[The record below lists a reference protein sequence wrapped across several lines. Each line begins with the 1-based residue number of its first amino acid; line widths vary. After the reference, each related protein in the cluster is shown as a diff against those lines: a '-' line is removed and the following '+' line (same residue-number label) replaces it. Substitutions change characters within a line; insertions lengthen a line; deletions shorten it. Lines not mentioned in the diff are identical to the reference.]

1 MKFTILFLSLTFLF
15 VQIESLAIKDKN
27 DNSSLD
33 VITRNMVATKTREF
47 LFRNRPKDFLSDPKF
62 SPSII
67 ENNIQSKPITN
78 SLSNSNTFKIMNSL
92 TTTTKMILSTHH
104 YTETTLPIPG
114 NYKTSHS
121 SVTTTSSPVLT
132 PKKSK
137 LNYYYLENYFLPTR
151 NFLLASKYVKTSTP
165 LYFLNKFHL
174 TDYVE
179 EMRDDWTDGRY
190 ESKTFKNDFDDFYGN
205 Y

>member
-1 MKFTILFLSLTFLF
+1 MKFPILFLSLLTFLF
-15 VQIESLAIKDKN
+15 VQVKSLAIKDNN
-27 DNSSLD
+27 DNS
-33 VITRNMVATKTREF
+33 TENMVVTKTREF
-47 LFRNRPKDFLSDPKF
+47 LFRNRPKQFLSDPNI
-62 SPSII
+62 SPTIF

-78 SLSNSNTFKIMNSL
+78 SNTFKIINSL

-104 YTETTLPIPG
+104 NMETTLPIPG
-114 NYKTSHS
+114 NYKTSPS

-137 LNYYYLENYFLPTR
+137 LNYLYLENYYLPTR

-165 LYFLNKFHL
+165 LYFLNKLHL

-179 EMRDDWTDGRY
+179 EMRDDWTDSRY